1 MTVGCNISNRTPFNF
16 LRNKYLFVSFYLVI
30 SFSEIHIHCL
40 QFKLTYLC
48 LLKFIDIDIDY
59 LFKYCTLRASAQLFI
74 SLFIVIIALHFSHA
88 LVYSSYYHNRESYTC
103 PSPTCD
109 IPMVDHIRR
118 FVHGQGSINVLLKKL
133 ENPIPGA
140 QDNILLWSWCRRCK
154 QVSVQAK
161 NKAVNEEYFR
171 DY

>member
-30 SFSEIHIHCL
+30 YFSEIHIHCL

-88 LVYSSYYHNRESYTC
+88 LVYSSYIITGN
-103 PSPTCD
+103 PTHVPLQLVTFQWL
-109 IPMVDHIRR
+109 ITFVDLCMGK
-118 FVHGQGSINVLLKKL
+118 VVLMY
-133 ENPIPGA
+133 
-140 QDNILLWSWCRRCK
+140 C
-154 QVSVQAK
+154 
-161 NKAVNEEYFR
+161 
-171 DY
+171 